1 MKLYTWLSN
10 IPFLRKSYVLKFLFV
25 AFLGIHIPLI
35 GIVIYILFHPNI
47 ISPGVLFTITLILT
61 LVATGIT
68 LWILRKLVQPMEIAS
83 EALVRYGERG
93 IIPSLPTRYTDE
105 VGILLTNL
113 QMRIN
118 ENEDLLSE
126 KKDLISLLSHDLK
139 NYASTPQFLARFILE
154 EEPSDKIKNY
164 AELILESTTHQLGFL
179 ESFVALLRQEEAF
192 SRTATENQEYR
203 LDEIIGLIEKVSD
216 QKLSNKKLTFR
227 VVKEVDKIDVV
238 MKEEYLQRVLM
249 NLIDNAIKFSYT
261 GSEILLYIMEEN
273 DSVVFVV
280 TDKGIGFENSRKDEL
295 FEKFSKLSR
304 PGTNKEPST
313 GIGLYLCRKIVERSS
328 GSIYAESEGTDMG
341 SKFTVILKKRNH
353 HVHTPHPV
361 KRD

>member
-10 IPFLRKSYVLKFLFV
+10 IPFLRKSYALKFLFV

-35 GIVIYILFHPNI
+35 GIVVYILFHPKI
-47 ISPGVLFTITLILT
+47 ISPGILFTLTLVLT
-61 LVATGIT
+61 LVATGVT

-83 EALVRYGERG
+83 EALIRYGERG

-105 VGILLTNL
+105 VGTLLTNL
-113 QMRIN
+113 QLRIN

-126 KKDLISLLSHDLK
+126 KKDLTSLLSHDLK
-139 NYASTPQFLARFILE
+139 NYAATPQFLARFILE

-164 AELILESTTHQLGFL
+164 AELIVESTTHQLEFL
-179 ESFVALLRQEEAF
+179 ESFIALLREEEAF

-216 QKLSNKKLTFR
+216 QKLDSKKLTLR

-238 MKEEYLQRVLM
+238 MKEEYLQRVLI
-249 NLIDNAIKFSYT
+249 NLIDNAIKFSYA

-273 DSVVFVV
+273 DSVIFVV
-280 TDKGIGFENSRKDEL
+280 VDKGMGFENIRKEEL
-295 FEKFSKLSR
+295 FEKFTKHSR
-304 PGTNKEPST
+304 QGTHKEPST
-313 GIGLYLCRKIVERSS
+313 GIGLYLCRKIVERSN
-328 GSIYAESEGTDMG
+328 GRIYAESEGADKG

-353 HVHTPHPV
+353 HAHASHPV